1 MMNVATSV
9 RDRKPKAEVKCLYDD
24 VMTLKMAIEEA
35 IIRGQ
40 KSPDLLG
47 DIPRSDVVIDE
58 DFAMT
63 CADAGAGVAGWV
75 DDF

>member
-1 MMNVATSV
+1 M
-9 RDRKPKAEVKCLYDD
+9 EVKCLYDD

-40 KSPDLLG
+40 ESVAVLG
-47 DIPRSDVVIDE
+47 DIPESDMVSNE
-58 DFAMT
+58 DFALT
-63 CADAGAGVAGWV
+63 SVNAGLGVVGWA